1 MVNMWENLFL
11 EVLDVHA
18 PLRKRRVRNKSSP
31 WLTPYIKKLMHKR
44 DHLKKQ
50 SIKNWSKSLYEAYK
64 KVRNQVNVAIKKA
77 KTDYV
82 SEEVDNDK
90 GDGHRTWRAINML
103 LGKTYTIPG
112 ITELKYGE
120 VITLPLDISNAFNE
134 HFSTI
139 GAKISDGVQKT
150 FI

>member
-1 MVNMWENLFL
+1 M
-11 EVLDVHA
+11 
-18 PLRKRRVRNKSSP
+18 
-31 WLTPYIKKLMHKR
+31 
-44 DHLKKQ
+44 
-50 SIKNWSKSLYEAYK
+50 YEAYK

>member
-31 WLTPYIKKLMHKR
+31 WLTPYIEKLMYKR

-103 LGKTYTIPG
+103 LGKTSTIPG
-112 ITELKYGE
+112 ITELKYG
-120 VITLPLDISNAFNE
+120 DSYHSSARYF
-134 HFSTI
+134 
-139 GAKISDGVQKT
+139 
-150 FI
+150 